1 MNRTSAQLIRSLEM
15 RIARLE
21 REAGFID
28 YFYKEPYKEKL
39 DPNDAIK
46 GFIKVFNRLCKH
58 GIVMA
63 IYSDPYEN
71 DFILTLK
78 LNKDI
83 IKIKVSID
91 NDLITVYKN
100 EGAVYLTVIASFLY
114 KNIKRGM
121 IKVIEGL
128 KPKSIF
134 SI

>member
-21 REAGFID
+21 KEAGVID
-28 YFYKEPYKEKL
+28 YFYKKPYKEKL
-39 DPNDAIK
+39 DPSEAIK
-46 GFIKVFNRLCKH
+46 GFVKVFNHVCKH
-58 GIVMA
+58 GNVMS

-71 DFILTLK
+71 DFILTLRV
-78 LNKDI
+78 NTDI

-91 NDLITVYKN
+91 GDFITVYKN

-114 KNIKRGM
+114 KNIKKGM
-121 IKVIEGL
+121 VEVIKSL